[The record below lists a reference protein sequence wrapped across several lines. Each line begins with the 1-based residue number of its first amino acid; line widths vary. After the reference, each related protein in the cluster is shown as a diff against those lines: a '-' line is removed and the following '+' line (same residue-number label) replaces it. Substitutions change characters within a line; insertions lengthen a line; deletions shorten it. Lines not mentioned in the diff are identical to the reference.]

1 MIILY
6 IVAPAS
12 LKYTIYSVRLSVAPV
27 LTGVSPVS
35 TLLILSILLELVR
48 CLYVFKF
55 SRKWQ
60 FKKRAPGHGPYGP
73 SWLPSRQA
81 APYRYGSLSLTYA
94 TWKKI
99 ENLTGHMPEAVKRG
113 SVIGWM
119 NAGNTSDALA
129 CKSEAHCQLGRD
141 LFPLFF
147 CLELTI
153 AVMNYRANDCS
164 HVFKHTPKRNRER
177 AFHPLPP
184 FHIPR
189 LKNALRTRI
198 IPNANKTGPAKF
210 THQSPLLV
218 SQNELGRVLCF
229 TSPRIVSLNC

>member
-55 SRKWQ
+55 SRRWQ
-60 FKKRAPGHGPYGP
+60 FKKRGAGHGPYGP
-73 SWLPSRQA
+73 SWQRSRQA

-94 TWKKI
+94 AWRRTGS
-99 ENLTGHMPEAVKRG
+99 LTGHIMGAVKRG

-129 CKSEAHCQLGRD
+129 CKSAGHFRLGRD
-141 LFPLFF
+141 IVPALFL
-147 CLELTI
+147 CLRLTI

-164 HVFKHTPKRNRER
+164 HELTIAVMTV
-177 AFHPLPP
+177 
-184 FHIPR
+184 IY
-189 LKNALRTRI
+189 T
-198 IPNANKTGPAKF
+198 
-210 THQSPLLV
+210 QSKKK
-218 SQNELGRVLCF
+218 
-229 TSPRIVSLNC
+229 